1 MYYIELC
8 YIFQKRSKQNRIM
21 MRPMAPA
28 ARPNQAAMDKLTS
41 LHQRV
46 SSTMKPI
53 VVTSSTGEAPS
64 TFVRVNPTVTM
75 AKPMPMGVPPFK
87 PLPPKDDALKVLP
100 IVSTTRKAYTPLQ
113 VPQSKGPGLLYQS
126 EKYYP
131 HVSHEHISK
140 MVSQMTASH
149 NAQPLLRITPTP
161 IIVDTPKI
169 YSIPTTVNPFV
180 PMPIAAIPAQ
190 ALTIIPAPILN
201 HSTQSRLVPSK
212 SPTYFTQ
219 NTISIQKT
227 NPISK
232 FVDPVPHQVHDLA
245 SMYHPA
251 YNTKK
256 VDDYNTITG
265 YGDDTTLKFNKEDI
279 NAKIAEIAKAGNIS
293 MEAVEAA
300 IALRQQ
306 QLLNKYANIPVP
318 TTTTITTTTTTTTE
332 VPLVFQQEPE
342 PEIAV
347 AVPQKPKR
355 YNAVFFLNYFS
366 FHLR

>member
-1 MYYIELC
+1 
-8 YIFQKRSKQNRIM
+8 M

-41 LHQRV
+41 LHRRV

-53 VVTSSTGEAPS
+53 VVTSPTVEAPAI
-64 TFVRVNPTVTM
+64 FNRVIPTVTM
-75 AKPMPMGVPPFK
+75 AKPMPMGVPPFR
-87 PLPPKDDALKVLP
+87 PLPPKEDTLKVLP
-100 IVSTTRKAYTPLQ
+100 IASATRKAYTPLQ

-131 HVSHEHISK
+131 QVSHEHVSK

-149 NAQPLLRITPTP
+149 IAQPLLRITPTP
-161 IIVDTPKI
+161 IIVDTSKL
-169 YSIPTTVNPFV
+169 YSIQTTVNPFV
-180 PMPIAAIPAQ
+180 PMPIAAVPAQ

-219 NTISIQKT
+219 NTISVQKT
-227 NPISK
+227 NPLSK

-245 SMYHPA
+245 SMYPA

-256 VDDYNTITG
+256 VDDYNSITG
-265 YGDDTTLKFNKEDI
+265 YGDDTTLKFNKENI

-306 QLLNKYANIPVP
+306 QLLNRYVNLPVP
-318 TTTTITTTTTTTTE
+318 TTTSTSTTTTTTTE
-332 VPLVFQQEPE
+332 EPLVFESEPE
-342 PEIAV
+342 PEIVV
-347 AVPQKPKR
+347 APQKPKR
-355 YNAVFFLNYFS
+355 
-366 FHLR
+366 